1 MQGGQRMRRAMSSGN
16 NRVAAGGEFRVLAA
30 FCLALAL
37 CVLPIAGCGAL
48 DGLSSGEASGSAQRS
63 ASETVSIVYD
73 PALLN
78 VMGYESADEAVEE
91 SGASHDPGSESG
103 YLGATA
109 RDDGSVE
116 LTYSAEQYDYT
127 VDWTKGQIE
136 SACASFA
143 SYYAGCSLEVAE
155 DWQTIDCYLT
165 PDVATS
171 VGTWLSAIQE
181 VEVCCAQM
189 QALEH
194 PGDGTWAA
202 TIRLYNVETGEL
214 VTSASSEGGTLSFTP
229 EGWA

>member
-1 MQGGQRMRRAMSSGN
+1 M
-16 NRVAAGGEFRVLAA
+16 
-30 FCLALAL
+30 
-37 CVLPIAGCGAL
+37 LPIAGCGAL

-136 SACASFA
+136 GACTSFA

-155 DWQTIDCYLT
+155 DWQTIDCYLR
-165 PDVATS
+165 PMWRRRLERGSRPSRSGGLLRSDAGARAPGRRDV
-171 VGTWLSAIQE
+171 GRDD
-181 VEVCCAQM
+181 
-189 QALEH
+189 QAVQRRDRRARDE
-194 PGDGTWAA
+194 
-202 TIRLYNVETGEL
+202 RLLGRRHAEL
-214 VTSASSEGGTLSFTP
+214 HAGGLGINGLRILPRTLV
-229 EGWA
+229 